1 MVSKTINSALQW
13 AGVAHKPE
21 GFENRFKNLLAM
33 CRKNLPTCDEDLIK
47 RAFLF
52 GLDAHIKDL
61 RESGE
66 PYFYHAIEVAM
77 ILAREIPLDDISI
90 ASALL
95 HDVVE
100 DTEYDLK
107 HIREEFGD
115 TIADIVD
122 GATKISDIFK
132 SHEITQAENYRKLL
146 LSMVNDIR
154 VILLK
159 FADRLHNMRTLNHVS
174 PEKQKRI
181 AKETLDIYAPF
192 AHRFGLAK
200 IKWELEDLSFKYLY
214 PAEYETL
221 AGQLKEKR
229 REREQYINKFTSPID
244 KRLKENGFHFEING
258 RAKHLWSIFNKLR
271 RRGKSLDELYDL
283 FAVRVIVD
291 TENNN
296 DCFQVYGI
304 VSEIYIPIPERF
316 KNYISVPKKN
326 GNQSIHTTVVG
337 PEGRMV
343 EVQIRTRNMH
353 EIAEKGVAAHWKYK
367 DHVSVIDQEMEQW
380 VSWVREIFETS
391 TEADAPAQQLMESF
405 KLNLYQNEIYVF
417 TPKGELRILPKGSTP
432 VDFAFDIHT
441 KVGLHCIGAKVNG
454 RIVPLSTVLQS
465 GDQIEIITSKNQTP
479 NVDWEQFVVTHK
491 AKSHIRR
498 WKNEEERK
506 TIAYGKDLWQKKL
519 KKIKLHLNEDDLLKH
534 VQALKYHNLQQFYL
548 DLTNNAELIDEHAE
562 WMYDRIKHTQSP
574 DQDDK
579 HEIPENLFNR
589 FVKSARDTLDGI
601 LVSGKEDSLMHTYAK
616 CCNPIPG
623 DPITGYI
630 TTGSGI
636 KIHRKD
642 CKNVAQLYLR
652 NEDRIIQVDWP
663 ATGSKRFVVGLKITG
678 DDRPGLITEI
688 TQSIFNLKQTN
699 IRSVNIDSNEREF
712 EGVVILEVHD
722 LDHLNALIEKLKKVR
737 SVKSVQRFEE

>member
-1 MVSKTINSALQW
+1 MVSKTINNALQW
-13 AGVAHKPE
+13 AGVVNKPD
-21 GFENRFKNLLAM
+21 GFENRFKNLLEM
-33 CRKNLPTCDEDLIK
+33 CRKNLPSCDEELIK

-77 ILAREIPLDDISI
+77 ILAREIPLDDISV

-115 TIADIVD
+115 TVADIVD

-159 FADRLHNMRTLNHVS
+159 FADRLHNMQTLHHLS

-214 PAEYETL
+214 PDEYDVL
-221 AGQLKEKR
+221 ATQLKEKR
-229 REREQYINKFTSPID
+229 REREYYINKFTQPIE
-244 KRLKENGFHFEING
+244 KRLRDDGFTFEIIG
-258 RAKHLWSIFNKLR
+258 RPKHLWSIFNKMR
-271 RRGKSLDELYDL
+271 RRNKSLDELYDL
-283 FAVRVIVD
+283 FAVRIVVD
-291 TENNN
+291 TDNNN

-326 GNQSIHTTVVG
+326 GYQSIHTTVVG

-367 DHVSVIDQEMEQW
+367 DQVTVIDSEMEQW
-380 VSWVREIFETS
+380 VSWVREIFENS
-391 TEADAPAQQLMESF
+391 SESEAPAQQLLESF

-479 NVDWEQFVVTHK
+479 NLDWEQFVVTHK

-498 WKNEEERK
+498 WRNEEERK
-506 TIAYGKDLWQKKL
+506 EIVYGKDLWQKKI
-519 KKIKLHLNEDDLLKH
+519 KKLKLHINDDELLKQ
-534 VQALKYHNLQQFYL
+534 VQALKYNNLQQFYH
-548 DLTNNAELIDEHAE
+548 DLAKNPELVDEHAE
-562 WMYDRIKHTQSP
+562 WIVDRMKHPKGVEPQES
-574 DQDDK
+574 
-579 HEIPENLFNR
+579 EELPENLFSR
-589 FVKSARDTLDGI
+589 FVKSARDKLGGI
-601 LVSGKEDSLMHTYAK
+601 SIYGKEDNFLHTYAK

-623 DPITGYI
+623 DEIIGYV

-636 KIHRKD
+636 KIHRKN
-642 CKNVAQLYLR
+642 CKNVSQLYLR
-652 NEDRIIQVDWP
+652 NEDRIVDAEWP
-663 ATGSKRFVVGLKITG
+663 TTNNQKFVVGVKIKG
-678 DDRPGLITEI
+678 DDRPGLITDI
-688 TQSIFNLKQTN
+688 SQSIFNLKQTN
-699 IRSVNIDSNEREF
+699 IRSVNIDSKDKIF
-712 EGVVILEVHD
+712 EGVVILEVED
-722 LDHLNALIEKLKKVR
+722 LDHLNALIEKVRKVR
-737 SVKSVQRFEE
+737 NVKSVQRFEE

>member
-214 PAEYETL
+214 PAEYESL
-221 AGQLKEKR
+221 AGQLKDKR
-229 REREQYINKFTSPID
+229 REREQYINKFTSPIEI
-244 KRLKENGFHFEING
+244 RLKENGFHFEING

-326 GNQSIHTTVVG
+326 GYQSIHTTVVG

-380 VSWVREIFETS
+380 VSWVRDIFENS

-506 TIAYGKDLWQKKL
+506 TIANGKDLWQKKL

-548 DLTNNAELIDEHAE
+548 DLTNNPELIDEHAE
-562 WMYDRIKHTQSP
+562 WMYDRIKHTQNP

-589 FVKSARDTLDGI
+589 FVRSARDTLDGI

-663 ATGSKRFVVGLKITG
+663 VTGSKRFVVGLKING

-712 EGVVILEVHD
+712 EGVVILEVND

-737 SVKSVQRFEE
+737 SVRSVQRFEE

>member
-1 MVSKTINSALQW
+1 MVSKTINNALQW
-13 AGVAHKPE
+13 AGVVNKRD
-21 GFENRFKNLLAM
+21 GFENRFKNLLAL
-33 CRKNLPTCDEDLIK
+33 CRKNLPSCDEDLIK

-77 ILAREIPLDDISI
+77 ILARDIPLDDISV

-107 HIREEFGD
+107 HVREEFGD

-159 FADRLHNMRTLNHVS
+159 FADRLHNMRTLDHLS
-174 PEKQKRI
+174 PERQKRI

-214 PAEYETL
+214 PEAYEQIAT
-221 AGQLKEKR
+221 QLKEKR
-229 REREQYINKFTSPID
+229 REREFYINKFTAPIE
-244 KRLKENGFHFEING
+244 KRLKEHGFKFEING
-258 RAKHLWSIFNKLR
+258 RAKHLWSIYSKMR
-271 RRGKSLDELYDL
+271 RRGKSIDELYDL
-283 FAVRVIVD
+283 FAVRIIVD

-326 GNQSIHTTVVG
+326 GYQSIHTTVVG

-353 EIAEKGVAAHWKYK
+353 EISEKGVAAHWKYK
-367 DHVSVIDQEMEQW
+367 DQISVIDTEMEQW
-380 VSWVREIFETS
+380 VNWVREIFENS
-391 TEADAPAQQLMESF
+391 TEAEAPAQQLLESF

-417 TPKGELRILPKGSTP
+417 TPKGDLRILPKGSTP

-479 NVDWEQFVVTHK
+479 NTDWEQFVVTHK

-498 WKNEEERK
+498 WRKEEERK
-506 TIAYGKDLWQKKL
+506 EIGRGKEIWDKKL
-519 KKIKLHLNEDDLLKH
+519 KKIKLHINEDELLKQA
-534 VQALKYHNLQQFYL
+534 QALKYNNLQQFYL
-548 DLTNNAELIDEHAE
+548 DLARNPDLVDEHAE
-562 WMYDRIKHTQSP
+562 WVYDRIKHAKGLDTE
-574 DQDDK
+574 DK
-579 HEIPENLFNR
+579 EEIPENLFNR
-589 FVKSARDTLDGI
+589 FVRSARDTLGGI
-601 LVSGKEDSLMHTYAK
+601 MIYGKEDSFMHTYAK

-623 DPITGYI
+623 DDIIGYV

-636 KIHRKD
+636 KIHKKD
-642 CKNVAQLYLR
+642 CKNVSQLYLR
-652 NEDRIIQVDWP
+652 NEDRIIDVEWP
-663 ATGSKRFVVGLKITG
+663 VTNGQFFVVGLKING

-699 IRSVNIDSNEREF
+699 IRSVNIDSNDGIF
-712 EGVVILEVHD
+712 EGVVILEVQD
-722 LDHLNALIEKLKKVR
+722 LDHLNALIEKIKKVR
-737 SVKSVQRFEE
+737 NVKSVQRFEE

>member
-13 AGVAHKPE
+13 AGVVNKPD
-21 GFENRFKNLLAM
+21 GFENRFKNLLDA
-33 CRKNLPTCDEDLIK
+33 CRNNLPSCDEELIK

-77 ILAREIPLDDISI
+77 ILAREIPLDDISV

-107 HIREEFGD
+107 HVREEFGD

-159 FADRLHNMRTLNHVS
+159 FADRLHNMRTLQHLS
-174 PEKQKRI
+174 PERQKRI

-214 PAEYETL
+214 PSEYDFL
-221 AGQLKEKR
+221 ATELKEKR
-229 REREQYINKFTSPID
+229 RERENYINKFTAPIE
-244 KRLKENGFHFEING
+244 KRLRDEGFKFEIIG
-258 RAKHLWSIFNKLR
+258 RPKHLWSIFNKLR
-271 RRGKSLDELYDL
+271 RRNKSLEELYDL
-283 FAVRVIVD
+283 FAVRIVVD

-296 DCFQVYGI
+296 ECFQVYGI

-326 GNQSIHTTVVG
+326 GYQSIHTTVVG

-367 DHVSVIDQEMEQW
+367 DHVTVVDPEMEQW
-380 VSWVREIFETS
+380 VSWVREIFENSSETD
-391 TEADAPAQQLMESF
+391 TPAQQLLESF

-432 VDFAFDIHT
+432 VDFAFDIHS

-479 NVDWEQFVVTHK
+479 NLDWEQFVVTHK
-491 AKSHIRR
+491 AKSHIRKCR
-498 WKNEEERK
+498 KDEERK
-506 TIAYGKDLWQKKL
+506 EVLQGKDLWQKKM
-519 KKIKLHLNEDDLLKH
+519 KKIKLHINEDELLKQA
-534 VQALKYHNLQQFYL
+534 QALKYNNLQQFYH
-548 DLTNNAELIDEHAE
+548 DLVKNPDLVDEHAE
-562 WMYDRIKHTQSP
+562 WILDRMKHPKSGEQ
-574 DQDDK
+574 QEIE
-579 HEIPENLFNR
+579 EIPENLFSR
-589 FVKSARDTLDGI
+589 FVKSARDKLGGI
-601 LVSGKEDSLMHTYAK
+601 SVYGKEDSYLHTYAK

-623 DPITGYI
+623 DEIVGYV

-636 KIHRKD
+636 KIHRKN
-642 CKNVAQLYLR
+642 CHNVSQLYLR
-652 NEDRIIQVDWP
+652 NEDRIVDVEWP
-663 ATGSKRFVVGLKITG
+663 VTNGQSFVVGLKVRG
-678 DDRPGLITEI
+678 DDRPGIITDI
-688 TQSIFNLKQTN
+688 SQAIFNLKQTN
-699 IRSVNIDSNEREF
+699 MRSVNIDSKDGIF
-712 EGVVILEVHD
+712 EGVLILEVEG
-722 LDHLNALIEKLKKVR
+722 LDHLNALIEKIKKVR

>member
-1 MVSKTINSALQW
+1 MVSKTINNALQW
-13 AGVAHKPE
+13 AGVVNKPD
-21 GFENRFKNLLAM
+21 GFENRFKNLLEM
-33 CRKNLPTCDEDLIK
+33 CRKNLPSCDEELIK

-77 ILAREIPLDDISI
+77 ILAREIPLDDISV

-115 TIADIVD
+115 TVADIVD

-159 FADRLHNMRTLNHVS
+159 FADRLHNMRTLHHLS

-214 PAEYETL
+214 PDEYDVL
-221 AGQLKEKR
+221 ATQLKEKR
-229 REREQYINKFTSPID
+229 REREYYINKFTQPIE
-244 KRLKENGFHFEING
+244 KRLRDDGFTFEIIG
-258 RAKHLWSIFNKLR
+258 RPKHLWSIFNKMR
-271 RRGKSLDELYDL
+271 RRNKSLDELYDL
-283 FAVRVIVD
+283 FAVRIVVD
-291 TENNN
+291 TDNNN

-326 GNQSIHTTVVG
+326 GYQSIHTTVVG

-367 DHVSVIDQEMEQW
+367 DQVTVIDSEMEQW
-380 VSWVREIFETS
+380 VSWVREIFENS
-391 TEADAPAQQLMESF
+391 SESEAPAQQLLESF

-479 NVDWEQFVVTHK
+479 NLDWEQFVVTHK

-498 WKNEEERK
+498 WRNEEERK
-506 TIAYGKDLWQKKL
+506 EIAYGKDLWQKKI
-519 KKIKLHLNEDDLLKH
+519 KKLKLHINDDELLKQ
-534 VQALKYHNLQQFYL
+534 VQALKYNNLQQFYH
-548 DLTNNAELIDEHAE
+548 DLAKNPELVDEHAE
-562 WMYDRIKHTQSP
+562 WIVDRMKHPKGVEPQES
-574 DQDDK
+574 
-579 HEIPENLFNR
+579 EELPENLFSR
-589 FVKSARDTLDGI
+589 FVKSARDKLGGI
-601 LVSGKEDSLMHTYAK
+601 SIYGKEDNFLHTYAK

-623 DPITGYI
+623 DEIIGYV

-636 KIHRKD
+636 KIHRKN
-642 CKNVAQLYLR
+642 CKNVSQLYLR
-652 NEDRIIQVDWP
+652 NEDRIVDAEWP
-663 ATGSKRFVVGLKITG
+663 TTNNQKFVVGVKIKG
-678 DDRPGLITEI
+678 DDRPGLITDI
-688 TQSIFNLKQTN
+688 SQSIFNLKQTN
-699 IRSVNIDSNEREF
+699 IRSVNIDSKDKIF
-712 EGVVILEVHD
+712 EGVVILEVED
-722 LDHLNALIEKLKKVR
+722 LDHLNALIEKVRKVR
-737 SVKSVQRFEE
+737 NVKSVQRFEE

>member
-13 AGVAHKPE
+13 AGVVNKSD
-21 GFENRFKNLLAM
+21 GFENRFKNLLEM
-33 CRKNLPTCDEDLIK
+33 CRNNLPSCDEELIK

-52 GLDAHIKDL
+52 GLDAHINDL

-77 ILAREIPLDDISI
+77 ILAREIPLDDVSV

-107 HIREEFGD
+107 HVREEFGD
-115 TIADIVD
+115 TVADIVD

-154 VILLK
+154 VIMLK
-159 FADRLHNMRTLNHVS
+159 FADRLHNMRTLDHLS
-174 PEKQKRI
+174 PERQKRI

-214 PAEYETL
+214 PKEYNML
-221 AGQLKEKR
+221 ATQLKEKR
-229 REREQYINKFTSPID
+229 REREQYINKFTQPIE
-244 KRLKENGFHFEING
+244 KRLMEDGFKFEIIG
-258 RAKHLWSIFNKLR
+258 RVKHLWSIYNKIR
-271 RRGKSLDELYDL
+271 KRNKSLDDLYDL
-283 FAVRVIVD
+283 FAVRIVID
-291 TENNN
+291 TDNNN

-304 VSEIYIPIPERF
+304 VSEVYIPIPERF

-326 GNQSIHTTVVG
+326 GYQSIHTTVVG

-367 DHVSVIDQEMEQW
+367 DQASVVDSEMEQW
-380 VSWVREIFETS
+380 VNWVREVFENS
-391 TEADAPAQQLMESF
+391 SENDAPAQQLLESF

-417 TPKGELRILPKGSTP
+417 TPNGDLRILPKGSTP

-479 NVDWEQFVVTHK
+479 NLDWEQFVVTHK
-491 AKSHIRR
+491 AKSQIRR
-498 WKNEEERK
+498 WRNEEERK
-506 TIAYGKDLWQKKL
+506 EIAHGKDLWQKKM
-519 KKIKLHLNEDDLLKH
+519 KKMKMHINEDELLKH
-534 VQALKYHNLQQFYL
+534 VQALKYNNLPQFYH
-548 DLTNNAELIDEHAE
+548 DLTKNPDLIDDHAE
-562 WMYDRIKHTQSP
+562 WIYDRMRHPKGAEPEET
-574 DQDDK
+574 D
-579 HEIPENLFNR
+579 ELPENLFSR
-589 FVKSARDTLDGI
+589 FVKSARDTLGGI
-601 LVSGKEDSLMHTYAK
+601 SIYGKEDSYLHNYAK

-623 DPITGYI
+623 DGIIGYI

-636 KIHRKD
+636 KIHRKN
-642 CKNVAQLYLR
+642 CKNVSQLYLR
-652 NEDRIIQVDWP
+652 NEDRIVDVDWP
-663 ATGSKRFVVGLKITG
+663 VSNNQKFIVGIKIYG

-688 TQSIFNLKQTN
+688 SQAIFNIKQTN
-699 IRSVNIDSNEREF
+699 IRSVNSEAKEKNF
-712 EGVVILEVHD
+712 EGVLILEVQD
-722 LDHLNALIEKLKKVR
+722 LDHLNAIIEKVKKVR
-737 SVKSVQRFEE
+737 NVKSVQRFEE

>member
-326 GNQSIHTTVVG
+326 GYQSIHTTVVG